1 VRLAV
6 FDLGSTTF
14 QLLVADAERDG
25 SVVPILRDRVVL
37 NLGMALARAGGH
49 IPDGVGAHASGI
61 VRRFRDLAERAGA
74 ERVLP
79 VATSALREAGNREEL
94 GALLSEAAGERVRFV
109 DGSEEG
115 RLTLAGVR
123 AGVALGYGPILLLD
137 LGGGSL
143 EVVVAD
149 DGRPRWSESLP
160 LGAGRLTAEVLQHD
174 PPARSERREI
184 RRRALDLL
192 APLVERLSEADRP
205 VRCVVSGGTAGALA
219 RLLAARRW
227 REVPASL
234 NQFEIRTRDLREL
247 AGELGAVDHE
257 RRLRM
262 PGVDQPR
269 AELLPAGA
277 QVLATAARA
286 FGMPSVVLSDWG
298 FREGVALDALGL
310 GDGLGPSAAELRHR
324 SIERLVKVWG
334 EDPTHASVVSRLALR
349 LFDDLSPA
357 HGLGVRERDRLA
369 HAARIHDIGA
379 RISPDRYHK
388 HGAYLVEHAGLRGFS
403 PDEIAVVASVVRFQ
417 RGRDPRPSY
426 PPFAGLS
433 ARLRERTV
441 VLTGVFR
448 VAHALGRGHEH
459 DATVVS
465 ATVDRGTVRIHVAGE
480 RDPDAAAA
488 EARAQADLLCR
499 ALGREVS
506 FSTQTLER
514 VGV

>member
-37 NLGMALARAGGH
+37 NLGMKLARAGGH
-49 IPDGVGAHASGI
+49 IPDSAGVRATGT

-79 VATSALREAGNREEL
+79 VATSALREAANREEL
-94 GALLSEAAGERVRFV
+94 GALLSEAAGEPVRFV
-109 DGSEEG
+109 DGAEEG

-123 AGVALGYGPILLLD
+123 AGVALGHEPVLLLD

-160 LGAGRLTAEVLQHD
+160 LGAGRLTVDVVRRD

-184 RRRALDLL
+184 RRRVSDLI
-192 APLVERLSEADRP
+192 APLVERLSEAERP

-234 NQFEIRTRDLREL
+234 NQFEIRTRELLEL
-247 AGELGAVDHE
+247 AQELGRVDHE
-257 RRLRM
+257 RRLRL
-262 PGVDQPR
+262 PGVDER
-269 AELLPAGA
+269 RVELLPAGA
-277 QVLATAARA
+277 QVLATTALS
-286 FGMPSVVLSDWG
+286 FGMPSVVLSEWG

-310 GDGLGPSAAELRHR
+310 GDGVGPSASELRHR
-324 SIERLVKVWG
+324 AIERLVKVWG
-334 EDPTHASVVSRLALR
+334 EDTAHASVVARVALR
-349 LFDDLSPA
+349 LFDGLSPA
-357 HGLGVRERDRLA
+357 HGLGVRERDWLA
-369 HAARIHDIGA
+369 RAARVHDIGA

-403 PDEIAVVASVVRFQ
+403 PDEIAVIASVIRFQ

-426 PPFAGLS
+426 LPFAGLS
-433 ARLRERTV
+433 APLRERVV
-441 VLTGVFR
+441 VLTGVLR

-459 DATVVS
+459 DATIVS
-465 ATVDRGTVRIHVAGE
+465 GTVDHGAVRVHVAGE
-480 RDPDAAAA
+480 RDPEAAVA
-488 EARAQADLLCR
+488 EARLQADLLRR
-499 ALGREVS
+499 ALGREIS

-514 VGV
+514 VAV